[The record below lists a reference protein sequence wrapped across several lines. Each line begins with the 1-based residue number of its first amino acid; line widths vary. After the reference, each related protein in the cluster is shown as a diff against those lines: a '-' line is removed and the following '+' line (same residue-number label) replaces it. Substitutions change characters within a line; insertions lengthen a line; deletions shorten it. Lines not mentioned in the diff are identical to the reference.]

1 MAIKLSIQG
10 MHDGVFPGVSSC
22 LIDLRLRRD
31 ESVNLEMPLNAD
43 KNISK
48 SILSL
53 DKGSEKEKQ
62 KIPIKLSNNSH
73 SALVK
78 HHGKKLSTFKA
89 GEPGPFSLQA
99 VIRSPTTAIGE
110 GVSGAK

>member
-1 MAIKLSIQG
+1 MAIKVSIQG

-31 ESVNLEMPLNAD
+31 ESVNLEMALNAD

-53 DKGSEKEKQ
+53 DKGSERK
-62 KIPIKLSNNSH
+62 N
-73 SALVK
+73 
-78 HHGKKLSTFKA
+78 KK
-89 GEPGPFSLQA
+89 
-99 VIRSPTTAIGE
+99 SP
-110 GVSGAK
+110 